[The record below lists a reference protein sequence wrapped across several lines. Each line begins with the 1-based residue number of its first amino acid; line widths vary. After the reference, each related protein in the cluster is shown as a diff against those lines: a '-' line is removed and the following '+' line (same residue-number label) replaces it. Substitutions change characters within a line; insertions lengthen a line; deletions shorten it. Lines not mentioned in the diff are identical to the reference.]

1 MYASLAAN
9 TWPALTLEVTMK
21 MRVLV
26 FSLLLTMAG
35 AGAAVAQTTVLFP
48 GQQVR
53 LWEQGR
59 PAVQHVARLTQDSLF
74 LRATPAAPHGLAL
87 ADIQRMDVRVR
98 RTQGQQVA
106 HDMAVGSLV
115 GAVAGAVFGLASG
128 GFRICVPMGV
138 STDCTT
144 TPASE
149 VAVALGVL
157 GFGGGAVVGGLRG
170 WSREPRFIWRSAGL
184 PLAPP
189 PSPGS

>member
-1 MYASLAAN
+1 M
-9 TWPALTLEVTMK
+9 EDTMK
-21 MRVLV
+21 TLLV
-26 FSLLLTMAG
+26 FSLLLTMAC
-35 AGAAVAQTTVLFP
+35 AGAAAAQTTVLFS

-59 PAVQHVARLTQDSLF
+59 PAVHHVARLTPDSLF
-74 LRATPAAPHGLAL
+74 LRAAPAAPHGIAL

-98 RTQGQQVA
+98 RTPGQQIA

-128 GFRICVPMGV
+128 GYELCVPRGV
-138 STDCTT
+138 RMDCTT
-144 TPASE
+144 IPASE
-149 VAVALGVL
+149 LAVAFGVL
-157 GFGGGAVVGGLRG
+157 GFGGGAVVGALRG
-170 WSREPRFIWRSAGL
+170 WSREPRFAWRSAKL

>member
-1 MYASLAAN
+1 
-9 TWPALTLEVTMK
+9 MK
-21 MRVLV
+21 TPVLV

-35 AGAAVAQTTVLFP
+35 AGAAFAQTTVLSP

-59 PAVQHVARLTQDSLF
+59 PAVHHVARLTQDSLF

-98 RTQGQQVA
+98 RTQGQQIA
-106 HDMAVGSLV
+106 QDMAVGSLV
-115 GAVAGAVFGLASG
+115 GAVAGAVVGLASG
-128 GFRICVPMGV
+128 GIDICVLTC
-138 STDCTT
+138 STI
-144 TPASE
+144 PASE
-149 VAVALGVL
+149 VAVAFGVL
-157 GFGGGAVVGGLRG
+157 GFSGGAVLGGLTG
-170 WSREPRFIWRSAGL
+170 WIREPRFIWRSAAL